1 MNHFCRHCSN
11 PLRDIAIDLG
21 HQPLSNNYLDEE
33 NLSREEVYYPLK
45 AYVCNKC
52 WLVQIPQ
59 YTAVKD
65 IFRKDYAYFSSTST
79 TWCNHAKK
87 FVNETVKHLKLNKD
101 SFVVEIASNDGY
113 LLQYFK
119 ELNIKALGIEPT
131 LNTAQVA
138 IKKGI
143 NTLNEFF
150 SSEMA
155 EKLISEYLPKKKA
168 DLVIANNVLAHVPDI
183 NDFLKGMKNILNK
196 EGIISIEFPHLL
208 NLLKNNQ
215 FDTIYH
221 EHFSYISLL
230 TLKEIAEFVDL
241 DVIDVK
247 EISTHGGSLRVSLSH
262 KNKFLPSKN
271 VQRIIR
277 MEKEFKLNTI
287 YPFLKLQDAAIK
299 IKNDLLNFL
308 IDKKNENE
316 EIFAYGAAAKGNTL
330 LNYAG
335 VKSDLIS
342 MVADL
347 SKSKQGKYLPGSHI
361 PIISP
366 KELLLKKPK
375 TVLVLPWNLM
385 DEIKK
390 QLFNVPKFVTAIP
403 NLRFFD

>member
-1 MNHFCRHCSN
+1 MNYFCRHCSN
-11 PLRDIAIDLG
+11 SLKDIAIDLG
-21 HQPLSNNYLDEE
+21 HQPLSNNYLDQE
-33 NLSREEVYYPLK
+33 NLAREEVYYPLK

-59 YTAVKD
+59 YTAVKE
-65 IFRKDYAYFSSTST
+65 IFRKDYAYFSSTSI

-87 FVNETVKHLKLNKD
+87 FVNETVKHLNLNKD

-119 ELNIKALGIEPT
+119 ELKINALGIEPT
-131 LNTAQVA
+131 FNTAQAA

-155 EKLISEYLPKKKA
+155 EKLIIEYLPKRKA

-183 NDFLKGMKNILNK
+183 NDFLKGMKNILNE

-230 TLKEIAEFVDL
+230 TLKEIAGFVDL

-271 VQRIIR
+271 VHRIVQ

-287 YPFLKLQDAAIK
+287 YPFLKLQGAAIK

-308 IDKKNENE
+308 IAKKNENE

-335 VKSDLIS
+335 IKSDLVS

-347 SKSKQGKYLPGSHI
+347 SKSKQGKFLPGSHI

-366 KELLLKKPK
+366 EELLLKDPK
-375 TVLVLPWNLM
+375 MVLVLPWNLM